1 MPRGLAA
8 ASRFCYLGLLMSD
21 APAFVIRFA
30 EASLARAGGL
40 AGALREVLLDA
51 APGVQADV
59 LRTDPQSM
67 DLGSALRVG
76 VPADAA
82 APVSQRLSDYLA
94 RERPGLVVIE
104 RAGRV
109 VYRGDGADAT
119 LIARALASRAGQG
132 W

>member
-1 MPRGLAA
+1 MRRGLAA
-8 ASRFCYLGLLMSD
+8 IARFCYIG
-21 APAFVIRFA
+21 PAMTGVPDFVIRFE

-40 AGALREVLLDA
+40 AGALRELLLDA
-51 APGVQADV
+51 APGVQAEL
-59 LRTDPQSM
+59 LRTDPQAM

-76 VPADAA
+76 VPPDAA
-82 APVSQRLSDYLA
+82 TPVSRSLSNYMA

-109 VYRGDGADAT
+109 IYRGDGADAT
-119 LIARALASRAGQG
+119 LIARALAERAGQG